1 MNLKLVRKTLGIVA
15 LSIFTVGLTSVVWAD
30 GCGGSDQAPCAIEPV
45 EISGSCGAGCVGT
58 GFGGGWGM
66 GGDSGGT
73 DPWQSAAGS
82 ASSSTTDKAIK
93 LVKKV
98 STACKKADESCG
110 EWAAR
115 MLMPAGLPIL
125 NGDGIPTGKT
135 GMGICSIAGFS
146 ASICYI
152 NISEIAE
159 NPVACALLSCPA
171 G

>member
-1 MNLKLVRKTLGIVA
+1 MNLKLIRTALGTVAFSIVA
-15 LSIFTVGLTSVVWAD
+15 VGLPSVAEAD
-30 GCGGSDQAPCAIEPV
+30 GSCDPSQGPCILEPV
-45 EISGSCGAGCVGT
+45 VISGGCGAGCVGT
-58 GFGGGWGM
+58 GFGGGWGL
-66 GGDSGGT
+66 GGDGGGT

-93 LVKKV
+93 LIKKV
-98 STACKKADESCG
+98 IAACKKADESCG

-115 MLMPAGLPIL
+115 MLTPAGLPVL

-135 GMGICSIAGFS
+135 GMGICTIAGFS